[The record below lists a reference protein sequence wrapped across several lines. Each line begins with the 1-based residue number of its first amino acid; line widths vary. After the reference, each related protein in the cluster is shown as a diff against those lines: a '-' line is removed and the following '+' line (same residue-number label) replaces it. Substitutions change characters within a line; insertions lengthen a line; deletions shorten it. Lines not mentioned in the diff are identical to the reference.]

1 MKTETKQNDSRKKLI
16 VPVVALMLCAV
27 AILGIGYGLTSS
39 STNENKVSGTGLV
52 VDLSDGTKSLGEGG
66 FFTNSAQTA
75 ITYTSTQS
83 NGNFT
88 YTVSGGE
95 IGKGILKITSTDTT
109 KTTAKVTATL
119 SLQNCENSS
128 AFTFTM
134 DDKTLTPDSDTA
146 TELKDVTLSNGKASP
161 EYTLTLG
168 AGSTSVK
175 PDVDF
180 TYTIVFSVT
189 VE

>member
-39 STNENKVSGTGLV
+39 STNENNQVSGTGLV
-52 VDLSDGTKSLGEGG
+52 VDLNNGTKSLGEGG

-109 KTTAKVTATL
+109 KATAKVTATL
-119 SLQNCENSS
+119 SLQNCEKSS

-134 DDKTLTPDSDTA
+134 DGKTLTLDTA
-146 TELKDVTLSNGKASP
+146 TALNDVTLTSGEASQ
-161 EYTLTLG
+161 EYTLILG
-168 AGSTSVK
+168 AGDTSAK
-175 PDVDF
+175 PDVAF
-180 TYTIVFSVT
+180 TYTIVFSVD
-189 VE
+189 VN

>member
-1 MKTETKQNDSRKKLI
+1 MESVEQNNSKKKLI
-16 VPVVALMLCAV
+16 VPLIALMLCAV
-27 AILGIGYGLTSS
+27 AVIGIGYGLNST
-39 STNENKVSGTGLV
+39 STNTNNAVSGTGLV
-52 VDLSDGTKSLGEGG
+52 VDLNNGTESLGEGG
-66 FFTNSAQTA
+66 FFTNSAQKA

-95 IGKGILKITSTDTT
+95 IGKGILKITSTDKT

-134 DDKTLTPDSDTA
+134 DGKTLTLDKATA
-146 TELKDVTLSNGKASP
+146 LDDVTLTSGEASP
-161 EYTLTLG
+161 EYTLILD
-168 AGSTSVK
+168 AGDPSVK
-175 PDVDF
+175 PDVAF
-180 TYTIVFSVT
+180 TYTIVFSVD
-189 VE
+189 VN